1 MTRFWRQLREHITR
15 IFPERQIYHRT
26 DGRVAYVS
34 LSTRTQL
41 CLAGGAAAL
50 GLWVMAGTG
59 AMVFSGLSAYH
70 AQRAVDYRI
79 AQYERLLQEA
89 QAREVSAKSQ
99 LHNRT
104 AEYRNLAE
112 NLERRTDMLRKLV
125 EQTDGS
131 ALADAAQGRIMMASA
146 SGDAEPRQSRLLA
159 TTGEERSYAVN
170 TLGGRFSEIE
180 QEQNRLIALA
190 ETSAQRRAETLREAV
205 EMTGL
210 SLSELT
216 GEAKVQRGGPY
227 VSVETTELF
236 EDESPAF
243 NERIARVAA
252 RIAEVEEMELALT
265 SAPLGQ
271 PVDGKTRLTSSF
283 GTRADPF
290 THSTAYHTGLDLA
303 GYHRAPITATAA
315 GTVSYAGWKGGYGR
329 VVEIDHGRGF
339 KTRYAHL
346 SEILVEEGQEVELG
360 DHIAAMGSTGRS
372 SGTHLHYEVWFRGKV
387 YDPTNFLKAG
397 EYVQQS

>member
-1 MTRFWRQLREHITR
+1 MTRSWRQMREHVTR

-26 DGRVAYVS
+26 EGRVSYIS
-34 LSTRTQL
+34 LSTRMQL

-50 GLWVMAGTG
+50 SVWVLAGTG
-59 AMVFSGLSAYH
+59 AMILSGFSAH
-70 AQRAVDYRI
+70 KIERAVDYKI
-79 AQYERLLQEA
+79 AQYERMLEEA
-89 QAREVSAKSQ
+89 QAREVSARSQ
-99 LHNRT
+99 LQNRT
-104 AEYRNLAE
+104 TEYRDLAE

-125 EQTDGS
+125 EQSDPS
-131 ALADAAQGRIMMASA
+131 ALADSAQGRIMMASA
-146 SGDAEPRQSRLLA
+146 SGDAEPRESRLVPQDGA
-159 TTGEERSYAVN
+159 RRAYASDS
-170 TLGGRFSEIE
+170 LGGRFWQIE
-180 QEQNRLIALA
+180 EEQKRLIALA
-190 ETSAQRRAETLREAV
+190 ETTTQRRAETLRDAV

-216 GEAKVQRGGPY
+216 GESTAQRGGPY

-236 EDESPAF
+236 EGDSPAF
-243 NERIARVAA
+243 NKRVARVAA
-252 RIAEVEEMELALT
+252 RVAEVEEMELALT
-265 SAPLGQ
+265 AAPLGQ

-283 GTRADPF
+283 GARSDPF
-290 THSTAYHTGLDLA
+290 THSTAYHTGLDMA
-303 GYHRAPITATAA
+303 GYHRAPIMATAA
-315 GTVSYAGWKGGYGR
+315 GTVSYSGWKGGYGR

-397 EYVQQS
+397 KYVQQS

>member
-1 MTRFWRQLREHITR
+1 MTRSWRQLREHVTR

-26 DGRVAYVS
+26 EGRVAYIS

-50 GLWVMAGTG
+50 SLWVLAGTG
-59 AMVFSGLSAYH
+59 AMVLSGFSAH
-70 AQRAVDYRI
+70 KAQRAVDYQI
-79 AQYERLLQEA
+79 AQYERMLQEA

-99 LHNRT
+99 LQNRT
-104 AEYRNLAE
+104 TEYRDLAD

-125 EQTDGS
+125 KQTDGS
-131 ALADAAQGRIMMASA
+131 ALAASAQGRIMMASA
-146 SGDAEPRQSRLLA
+146 SGDAEPRESRLLA
-159 TTGEERSYAVN
+159 GSGEHRAYAAN
-170 TLGGRFSEIE
+170 TVGGRFNEIE
-180 QEQNRLIALA
+180 EEQNRLIALA
-190 ETSAQRRAETLREAV
+190 ETSAQRRADTLRGAV

-216 GEAKVQRGGPY
+216 GESKVQRGGPY

-236 EDESPAF
+236 EGGNPAF
-243 NERIARVAA
+243 NTRVARVAA
-252 RIAEVEEMELALT
+252 RVAEVEKMELALT
-265 SAPLGQ
+265 AAPLGQ

-290 THSTAYHTGLDLA
+290 THSTAYHTGLDMA
-303 GYHRAPITATAA
+303 GYHRAPIAATAP

-346 SEILVEEGQEVELG
+346 SEILVEEGHEVELG

-397 EYVQQS
+397 KYVQQS